1 MEHDAFLLFSA
12 LMDIIGDAF
21 APPTPAV
28 KGGPPPKPSGV
39 LLRCNRVH
47 NTILRAVDEPLFEHL
62 ESLGVGFPLLEHHFH
77 VFTCSPF

>member
-1 MEHDAFLLFSA
+1 LEHDAFAIFSA

-47 NTILRAVDEPLFEHL
+47 NTLLRTKDEALYQHL
-62 ESLGVGFPLLEHHFH
+62 ESLGVNILPHFFFH
-77 VFTCSPF
+77 QSRL